1 MITLAK
7 DGMRTDLEYI
17 WRACFNDSSAYV
29 RYFFDNRYNPNNCAV
44 YIDPYT
50 GRPVAMLNMLSCTIN
65 EDGALIPAQYIYAA
79 ATRPDHQG
87 KGIMTRLIEYARR
100 CAAARGQ
107 AYMVLVPG
115 SKELYKFYEKQGFY
129 TCFHVRNVCMTSSEL
144 RVLSDKYADST
155 PSARR
160 SALSVADISAVR
172 RDVLVDRE
180 GYIAWDMPAIRYAA
194 GAHIVAGGSVIADAV
209 ENEAGYA
216 FCDEENSSVRIS
228 EFVCHNG
235 MEPTLINDILAAYP
249 NAHSFD
255 IRLPVFDEF
264 FSEFGQIEP
273 FGMIRAV
280 NGRKPVNL
288 LTLSDR
294 RLPYIGLPLD

>member
-17 WRACFNDSSAYV
+17 WRACFDDSSSYI

-44 YIDPYT
+44 YIDTAT
-50 GRPVAMLNMLSCTIN
+50 GRPVAMLHMLSCTIN

-79 ATRPDHQG
+79 ATRPDHQRR
-87 KGIMTRLIEYARR
+87 GIMTYLLEYARR
-100 CAAARGQ
+100 CAVARGQ

-115 SKELYKFYEKQGFY
+115 TRDLFKFYEKHGFY
-129 TCFHVRNVCMTSSEL
+129 TGFHVRSVYMSAKDL
-144 RVLSDKYADST
+144 RVLAAKNQTEY
-155 PSARR
+155 PKNRR
-160 SALSVADISAVR
+160 TALSVADISAVR

-180 GYIAWDMPAIRYAA
+180 GYIAWDIPAIRYAA
-194 GAHIVAGGSVIADAV
+194 GAHIAAGGAVITGAV

-216 FCDEENSSVRIS
+216 FCDAEGSTVRIT
-228 EFVCHNG
+228 EFVAHSG
-235 MEPTLINDILAAYP
+235 LEPMLINDILSAYP
-249 NAHSFD
+249 EADSFEF
-255 IRLPVFDEF
+255 RLPAFDEF
-264 FSEFGQIEP
+264 FSQFGQIEP

-280 NGRKPVNL
+280 NDRRPVNL
-288 LTLSDR
+288 LTLSDK